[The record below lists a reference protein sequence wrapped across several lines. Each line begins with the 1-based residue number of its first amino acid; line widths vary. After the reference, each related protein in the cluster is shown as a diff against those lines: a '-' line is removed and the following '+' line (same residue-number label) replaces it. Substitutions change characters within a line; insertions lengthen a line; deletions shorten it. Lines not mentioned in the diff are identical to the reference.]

1 MAKRATTSQRSLTTV
16 DPLSRYLQEVG
27 KYPLLTAEEERKLA
41 IAYREKGDKEAARKL
56 VSSHLRLVVKIAM
69 EYRQAYYNIL
79 DLIQEGSVGL
89 LHAVKKFDP
98 DKGARFSYYATW
110 WIRALILKYI
120 LDNFRLIKIGTTK
133 TQRRLFYNLMRE
145 KRKIEGMGIHPS
157 SRLLAERLEVPQYEV
172 EEMSKRLAQSEV
184 HLDAPV
190 GHDTEAVLSDFIA
203 DDDVP
208 LDEKIAKEEIQDK
221 FREKLTEFAKTLGPR
236 EQKILRER
244 LLAEVP
250 ITLQHIAD
258 DYGISR
264 ERVRQIEAR
273 IIE

>member
-98 DKGARFSYYATW
+98 DKGARFSYYAAW
-110 WIRALILKYI
+110 WIRSFILKYI

-133 TQRRLFYNLMRE
+133 DQ
-145 KRKIEGMGIHPS
+145 KGS
-157 SRLLAERLEVPQYEV
+157 
-172 EEMSKRLAQSEV
+172 
-184 HLDAPV
+184 
-190 GHDTEAVLSDFIA
+190 FI
-203 DDDVP
+203 
-208 LDEKIAKEEIQDK
+208 
-221 FREKLTEFAKTLGPR
+221 T
-236 EQKILRER
+236 
-244 LLAEVP
+244 
-250 ITLQHIAD
+250 
-258 DYGISR
+258 
-264 ERVRQIEAR
+264 
-273 IIE
+273 